1 MLRGNIQKKT
11 KHYQVNNP
19 ERTVTPVWKGLRK
32 ILESS
37 YIVKTKNLKIKP
49 PKKREIKLFHIS
61 IVLLFS
67 NDCSR
72 SRVCPLLD
80 YCL

>member
-11 KHYQVNNP
+11 KHYQVTNP

-49 PKKREIKLFHIS
+49 PKKEKLNYSVFLS
-61 IVLLFS
+61 YYSSAMTVADPEYVLF
-67 NDCSR
+67 
-72 SRVCPLLD
+72 
-80 YCL
+80 